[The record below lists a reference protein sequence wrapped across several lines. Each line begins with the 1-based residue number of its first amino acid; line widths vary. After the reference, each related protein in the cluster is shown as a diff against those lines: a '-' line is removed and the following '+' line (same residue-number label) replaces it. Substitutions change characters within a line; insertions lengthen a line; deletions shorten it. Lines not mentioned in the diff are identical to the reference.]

1 MPPAGLASLLSRHA
15 GRLAGRAAIKGQFL
29 RALSQLIASSDRGK
43 FPEPEEVVTAVH
55 ADVTRQFIGLE
66 SFVTLCYARFDLDGC
81 RVTFVD
87 CGHTKTVHF
96 QRRPGRCEMLRGENI
111 PLGFSER
118 EIYHQ
123 VTVPFE
129 AGDVF
134 FFYSDGVTEAMNPAG
149 EFFGEDRLVELIQ
162 TQSPLEPE
170 ELIDR
175 VHRAVVAF
183 SQAETFADDVTC
195 VAVKI
200 ADTPETLPPGPGV
213 VKGDHPNG
221 NED

>member
-15 GRLAGRAAIKGQFL
+15 GRLAGRAAIKSQFL

-81 RVTFVD
+81 RVAFVD

-96 QRRPGRCEMLRGENI
+96 QCRPGRCEMLRGENI

-134 FFYSDGVTEAMNPAG
+134 FFYSDGVTEAMNQAG

-200 ADTPETLPPGPGV
+200 ADTPETLPSGPGV
-213 VKGDHPNG
+213 VKGDNPNG